1 MKVKGIA
8 KLLSAVMA
16 ITCISFP
23 AISHAENTE
32 ENTAETSSAVKVD
45 FEIKPDYWAH
55 NLLPQGFYIGED
67 TGSAGAAYTSLVD
80 EMRDVDRDINYVMSM
95 NDNTLK
101 ESEMRTDKGVNQNP
115 SKPVEP
121 VAPNP
126 MDTEKYPNGEE
137 DEKYITDKAAYDA
150 LMVEYNE
157 KLEVYNKAKN
167 MIEPNT
173 GWGFH
178 GMNINTYESETK
190 KYFGGVINL
199 KPYKDTAAAVYKIK
213 IEEGELDGAYLSVG
227 YYSTLSDT
235 NKGIVDNRYDSV
247 TEFDPTVVGDADA
260 GMWTLRIAGVK
271 LSDYYNDSNE
281 IDADGYHTVVV
292 PFSAFELNNSDFRK
306 SYKSVE
312 VAQLFE
318 NETELN
324 YAMVKAIGISR
335 VDSKSGKTFKY
346 ASKGFAFAAPSAPTN
361 VKAEMQDN
369 NAVITWTPSAD
380 TDVTTKLV
388 KVVNRVKTYID
399 VTDGQYIDTEISDG
413 EEVSYY
419 LEATDDTYGVKVASA
434 TVYVNKTVPQSE
446 IAVNM
451 NAAKEGWRGATPNY
465 SKAENY
471 YTGELGQYGYSD
483 YYGIQVGGNN
493 AACWLNDSNYVWTDD
508 SSSLKGTIGADQTYG
523 YAGYRFSRVS
533 EGGPGAVIDLRDHS
547 NGYAVYEVK
556 FEDGKDLTDVYL
568 TMSYCMAWKDIVGY
582 RDGMTYGDE
591 ALEVPDRAATVGVKA
606 ADYYNNSNEI
616 DTDGYHTVVVPLSAF
631 TDAGAPAMKDMIV
644 HPARYES
651 EVLAA
656 RESDFAQHMDLFSG
670 MYISRKNQKNAQSFR
685 VDIKNLYIVDIAAP
699 RGLAS
704 QYTDNGVVL
713 TWKEAPVENVSQYEI
728 YRNGRKLAVVD
739 GLTYTDTTNL
749 KGGNYTY
756 SVKTV
761 SPTYE
766 NVVSAAAET
775 AVTVPDSESVKFYA
789 VTGEGRTETK
799 YVTPGTIDVDIM
811 SITSNTRGYAAVFDA
826 QGVLKAVKTASL
838 GSSTPSTLTFTN
850 VLSTDKVKAF
860 IWNSDMTPVCDT
872 SEIESKGTN
881 VLVIGDN
888 SSVQSSEYLDDIASA
903 DGGKFIVTNVY
914 SDTSVMHTIYEN
926 LSSNADVYTKA
937 VNGKI
942 STGTVSIN
950 DVLVGGDWDY
960 IILQDKTVYSG
971 ISAYYAEK
979 GQWETEIPAII
990 SALKAAAPNAK
1001 IYANGAMGYT
1011 EVYYTTAPDDVKQ
1024 EIDKG
1029 GSTSFEYSFMFTTLA
1044 TMAFDGIADGVVDN
1058 NAKATNYEGVLFD
1071 ETGYDL
1077 SADGKFFTAAYIYT
1091 TITGKAVQASYAPA
1105 GVTDAQGIIDVIM
1118 AE

>member
-8 KLLSAVMA
+8 KLLSAVMT

-23 AISHAENTE
+23 AISHAENTAE
-32 ENTAETSSAVKVD
+32 ESSAVKVD
-45 FEIKPDYWAH
+45 FAIKPDYWNH

-67 TGSAGAAYTSLVD
+67 TGEAGAAYTSLVD
-80 EMRDVDRDINYVMSM
+80 GISDTNYVMSM

-121 VAPNP
+121 VAPDPTDN
-126 MDTEKYPNGEE
+126 EKYPNGEE
-137 DEKYITDKAAYDA
+137 DANYITDKAAYDA

-178 GMNINTYESETK
+178 GMNINTYESETG

-235 NKGIVDNRYDSV
+235 NKGIVDNRYDTV

-281 IDADGYHTVVV
+281 IDADGYHTVIV
-292 PFSAFELNNSDFRK
+292 PLSAFEKANADFRQ

-312 VAQLFE
+312 VAQLFD
-318 NETELN
+318 NTTELN

-361 VKAEMQDN
+361 VKAEMKDN

-399 VTDGQYIDTEISDG
+399 VTGGQYTDTEISDG

-419 LEATDDTYGVKVASA
+419 LEATDNTYGVKAASA
-434 TVYVNKTVPQSE
+434 TVYVNKTEPKSE

-451 NAAKEGWRGATPNY
+451 NAAKEAYRGAGPHY
-465 SKAENY
+465 SNAENY
-471 YTGELGQYGYSD
+471 YTGVLGQWGYED
-483 YYGIQVGGNN
+483 YYGISVGGNN
-493 AACWLNDSNYVWTDD
+493 AECWLNDSNYVWTDD
-508 SSSLKGTIGADQTYG
+508 SSSLKGNIGAAQPYG
-523 YAGYRFSRVS
+523 YAGYRFNRVS
-533 EGGPGAVIDLRDHS
+533 AGGPGAVVDLRDHS

-556 FEDGKDLTDVYL
+556 FADGQDLKDVYL
-568 TMSYCMAWKDIVGY
+568 TMSYCMAWSDVVGY
-582 RDGMTYGDE
+582 TDGMTYGDS

-606 ADYYNNSNEI
+606 ADYY
-616 DTDGYHTVVVPLSAF
+616 DTSKGGYQKLIVPLSAF

-644 HPARYES
+644 NPSRYES
-651 EVLAA
+651 EVSAA
-656 RESDFAQHMDLFSG
+656 RESDFAEHMDLFAG
-670 MYISRKNQKNAQSFR
+670 MYISRKNQKNAKSFR
-685 VDIKNLYIVDIAAP
+685 ADIKNLYIVDTAAP
-699 RGLAS
+699 SGLAS

-713 TWKEAPVENVSQYEI
+713 TWKEAPVENVSKYEI
-728 YRNGRKLAVVD
+728 YRNGRKITTVD
-739 GLTYTDTTNL
+739 GLTYTDTTRL

-756 SVKTV
+756 GVKTV

-775 AVTVPDSESVKFYA
+775 AVTVPDSESITFYA
-789 VTGEGRTETK
+789 GTGEGRTETK
-799 YVTPGTIDVDIM
+799 YITSDTIDVDIM
-811 SITSNTRGYAAVFDA
+811 SVTSNARGYAAVFDA

-838 GSSTPSTLTFTN
+838 GSRTPSTLTFTN

-860 IWNSDMTPVCDT
+860 IWNSDMTPVCDE

-914 SDTSVMHTIYEN
+914 SDNSVMNTIYKN
-926 LSSNADVYTKA
+926 LSSNAAVYTKA
-937 VNGKI
+937 VNGNI
-942 STGTVSIN
+942 SADMVSIN
-950 DVLVGGDWDY
+950 DVLGGGDWDY

-971 ISAYYAEK
+971 ISAYYAEGGK
-979 GQWETEIPAII
+979 CETEIPAII
-990 SALKAAAPNAK
+990 STLKAAAPNAK
-1001 IYANGAMGYT
+1001 IYANGAVGYT
-1011 EVYYTTAPDDVKQ
+1011 DVYYTKYAPEDVKQ
-1024 EIDKG
+1024 ELDEV
-1029 GSTSFEYSFMFTTLA
+1029 GSTSFDTSYMFTTLA
-1044 TMAFDGIADGVVDN
+1044 TLAFEGKADGVVDN
-1058 NAKATNYEGVLFD
+1058 NLKATNYKGALFAGN
-1071 ETGYDL
+1071 GYDL

-1091 TITGKAVQASYAPA
+1091 TITGKAVKASYAPA
-1105 GVTDAQGIIDVIM
+1105 DVTDAEGIISAIT